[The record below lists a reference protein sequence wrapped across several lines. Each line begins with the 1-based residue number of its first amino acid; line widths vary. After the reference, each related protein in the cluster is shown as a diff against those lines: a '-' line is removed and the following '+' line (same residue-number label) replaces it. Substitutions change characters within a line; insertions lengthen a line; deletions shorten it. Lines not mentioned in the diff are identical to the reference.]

1 MIAIVTTMKL
11 VSAWVSVGLVFI
23 SITAGIWVGHYV
35 RQLITALLLDAIQIW
50 AAWQQARFDASYRQK
65 KAELVYAEMRLS
77 IQTERKN
84 LLAQMEELL

>member
-11 VSAWVSVGLVFI
+11 VSTWVSAVLVFMA
-23 SITAGIWVGHYV
+23 ITASIWLGHYV
-35 RQLITALLLDAIQIW
+35 RRLVTALLLDAIQIW

-65 KAELVYAEMRLS
+65 KAELVYAETRLA
-77 IQTERKN
+77 IQTERKK